1 MAVQKVAL
9 VTASSAGLG
18 AAIAKALI
26 SQFRVVINY
35 NSNAERAKEVF
46 DEVSRLAKES
56 DGDIDT
62 PQPRVLLLQADVG
75 KRTELQRLVSET
87 VSTMGRLD
95 AVVSN
100 AGWTRIRNF
109 SNLAEN
115 VDEDD
120 WDRCFNVNVK
130 SHLFLLEAAKEHL
143 EETEGAFVTVASVAG
158 VKPSGSSLVSIHFT
172 IAAMASN

>member
-1 MAVQKVAL
+1 MAAQKVAL

-18 AAIAKALI
+18 AAIAKSLI
-26 SQFRVVINY
+26 SEFRVVINY
-35 NSNAERAKEVF
+35 NSNSERATQVF
-46 DEVSRLAKES
+46 DEVSRMAKES
-56 DGDIDT
+56 DGDSEA
-62 PQPRVLLLQADVG
+62 PQPRVILLQADVS

-109 SNLAEN
+109 ADLSEN
-115 VDEDD
+115 VEEDD

-143 EETEGAFVTVASVAG
+143 EKAEGAFVTDSSAAG
-158 VKPSGSSLVSIHFT
+158 VKPSGSSMVSIRFR
-172 IAAMASN
+172 MPVVCG